1 MSMILKEAYRYQNY
15 LQRLI
20 NEARNYLVKS
30 DFTTTTKQTHYRS
43 KANSADNDESLVVDK
58 PYEVEFTPNDIIGFV
73 MDAISEKEKLSK
85 AISKAKKNADIDL
98 DISGSMNKTKQEYI
112 SILTVLEKTKSKK
125 NTKTGSGY
133 KFNVNGDQVPYYY
146 EIEEVVTI
154 DFDRNKVK
162 DLIKKLRRETDEV
175 SQDMDKAL
183 VTVEVDYAP
192 RWDVDT
198 PLEDV
203 ILSNLDAE

>member
-1 MSMILKEAYRYQNY
+1 MILKEAYRYQNY

-30 DFTTTTKQTHYRS
+30 DFTTTTKQTHYKN
-43 KANSADNDESLVVDK
+43 KANSDDNDESLVVDK

-98 DISGSMNKTKQEYI
+98 DVSGSMNKTKQEYI

>member
-1 MSMILKEAYRYQNY
+1 MILKEAYRYQNY

>member
-1 MSMILKEAYRYQNY
+1 MSIVLKEAYRYQNY

-20 NEARNYLVKS
+20 NEARNYLIKS
-30 DFTTTTKQTHYRS
+30 DFTTTTMQTHYKN
-43 KANSADNDESLVVDK
+43 KANSDDNDESLIVDK
-58 PYEVEFTPNDIIGFV
+58 PYEVEFSPNDIINFV

-98 DISGSMNKTKQEYI
+98 DVSGSMNKTKQEYI

-146 EIEEVVTI
+146 EIEEVITI

-198 PLEDV
+198 PLEDAISV
-203 ILSNLDAE
+203 A

>member
-1 MSMILKEAYRYQNY
+1 MILKEAYRYQNY

-198 PLEDV
+198 PLEDAISV
-203 ILSNLDAE
+203 T